1 VRRNFHLR
9 NVLSGEFDYEAQSE
23 SVYSV
28 EEDLSAQDLVDF
40 SPVYRCLHIHTV
52 LDAKETYENYY
63 RKQRKKQARLA
74 LQPPTNM
81 VGFVIPLTC
90 RIPVVTSGLLFLYTA
105 RNDRRVPSIFPRHR
119 RLLRCGRPRHEHC
132 QHLSQ
137 SFLPRRCLEYCR
149 LQNSLFCP
157 HSFGQ

>member
-1 VRRNFHLR
+1 M
-9 NVLSGEFDYEAQSE
+9 
-23 SVYSV
+23 YSV

-81 VGFVIPLTC
+81 VGFDFS
-90 RIPVVTSGLLFLYTA
+90 PVDSLSVTT
-105 RNDRRVPSIFPRHR
+105 
-119 RLLRCGRPRHEHC
+119 
-132 QHLSQ
+132 
-137 SFLPRRCLEYCR
+137 
-149 LQNSLFCP
+149 
-157 HSFGQ
+157 